1 MRRGVQI
8 RERNVRDVET
18 QDARYDGASGQ
29 PALSGYEQWRDG
41 GVTSRTRRSRIVREV
56 ESGLCP
62 RVPVCDVPVG
72 WAQARR
78 SGGGVKLEIES
89 RRGSLVRVD
98 VAVNEARLRG
108 HLPRGNKLA
117 AKVAN
122 EHTS

>member
-1 MRRGVQI
+1 M
-8 RERNVRDVET
+8 
-18 QDARYDGASGQ
+18 
-29 PALSGYEQWRDG
+29 
-41 GVTSRTRRSRIVREV
+41 
-56 ESGLCP
+56 
-62 RVPVCDVPVG
+62 
-72 WAQARR
+72 
-78 SGGGVKLEIES
+78 KLEIES

>member
-1 MRRGVQI
+1 M
-8 RERNVRDVET
+8 D
-18 QDARYDGASGQ
+18 S
-29 PALSGYEQWRDG
+29 
-41 GVTSRTRRSRIVREV
+41 
-56 ESGLCP
+56 
-62 RVPVCDVPVG
+62 VPVSPCATCQWG
-72 WAQARR
+72 GRKRGAQEE
-78 SGGGVKLEIES
+78 GVKLEIES